1 MNAVGIDV
9 SKGKSMVAIL
19 RPYGE
24 VVLPPFEI
32 EHTDRHI
39 AQLAALIKSLDG
51 ETRVVME
58 YTGSYHAPV
67 SHRLYNAGIFV
78 CVVNAKLVHDYAN
91 NSLRRAKTD
100 KKDAIKLANYALDH
114 WATLPA
120 WYPEEEAR
128 ALLKSCY
135 RQYGEYAKVQTML
148 KNNLISVLDLTFP
161 NLNRL
166 FTSARRVGGT
176 EKWVD
181 FAYTFWHSRCVSSM
195 TEEEFAAVY
204 RDWCDGKGYRFSYD
218 KAVAVHQ
225 AASTNTGVVQPS
237 GTMELLVRHA
247 AQQLRNAH
255 LTMGRLA
262 EQMTML
268 ASLLPEYGVV
278 MGMFGVGETLGPQL
292 MAEIG
297 DVRRFRS
304 KRALVAFAGID
315 VPPYQSGTVD
325 LHSRSISKRGSAS
338 LRRTLFLVM
347 SGILQ
352 NAPENEPVYAY
363 MAQKRSEGKPYR
375 VYMMAAAN
383 KFLRIY
389 YARVTEHLRRL
400 EEEFE

>member
-1 MNAVGIDV
+1 M
-9 SKGKSMVAIL
+9 L
-19 RPYGE
+19 
-24 VVLPPFEI
+24 L
-32 EHTDRHI
+32 T
-39 AQLAALIKSLDG
+39 
-51 ETRVVME
+51 
-58 YTGSYHAPV
+58 
-67 SHRLYNAGIFV
+67 HRL
-78 CVVNAKLVHDYAN
+78 C
-91 NSLRRAKTD
+91 
-100 KKDAIKLANYALDH
+100 
-114 WATLPA
+114 
-120 WYPEEEAR
+120 
-128 ALLKSCY
+128 
-135 RQYGEYAKVQTML
+135 QYGEYAKVQTML

-195 TEEEFAAVY
+195 TEPEFSAAY
-204 RDWCDGKGYRFSYD
+204 RDWCNEYGYRYSSD
-218 KAVAVHQ
+218 KACAVYQ
-225 AASTNTGVVQPS
+225 AANANTGVVQPS
-237 GTMELLVRHA
+237 PTMELLVRHA
-247 AQQLRNAH
+247 AQQLRAAH
-255 LTMGRLA
+255 LTMGKLS
-262 EQMTML
+262 EQMLEL

-278 MGMFGVGETLGPQL
+278 MGMFGVGTTLGPQL

-352 NAPENEPVYAY
+352 NAPENEPVYAF

-389 YARVTEHLRRL
+389 YARVIAHLHYL